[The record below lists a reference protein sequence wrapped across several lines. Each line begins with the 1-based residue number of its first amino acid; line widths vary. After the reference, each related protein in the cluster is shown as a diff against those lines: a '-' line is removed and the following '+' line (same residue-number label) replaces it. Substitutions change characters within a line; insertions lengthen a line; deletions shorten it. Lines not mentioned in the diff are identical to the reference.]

1 MFRWVWEHSFTEAD
15 FTDWADGYPTAEDN
29 VADCAV
35 MSQDQVGQNLFKKSK
50 KDSFISIFTPSI
62 ATIWKVLT
70 FRFFLGLE
78 MGGHGMWRGACHC
91 HLSDG

>member
-35 MSQDQVGQNLFKKSK
+35 MSQEQVKQNLHIKKKS
-50 KDSFISIFTPSI
+50 
-62 ATIWKVLT
+62 
-70 FRFFLGLE
+70 FLFLPKQ
-78 MGGHGMWRGACHC
+78 WQQI
-91 HLSDG
+91 

>member
-1 MFRWVWEHSFTEAD
+1 MWEHSFTEAD

-35 MSQDQVGQNLFKKSK
+35 MSQEQVGQNLFEKKTL
-50 KDSFISIFTPSI
+50 SFMSISTKLI
-62 ATIWKVLT
+62 ATICEVLT
-70 FRFFLGLE
+70 FRSFYLGLE
-78 MGGHGMWRGACHC
+78 MGGHGMWRRSCHC